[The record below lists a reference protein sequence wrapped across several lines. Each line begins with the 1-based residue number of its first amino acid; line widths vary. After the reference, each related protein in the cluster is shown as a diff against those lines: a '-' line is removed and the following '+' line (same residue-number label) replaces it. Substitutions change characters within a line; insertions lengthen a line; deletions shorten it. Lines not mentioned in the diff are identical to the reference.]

1 MATVRVEN
9 VSKTIQDRKV
19 LEEVSF
25 EVKDRSFTSI
35 LGPVGAGKTT
45 LLRIIAGVET
55 ADGGSIFF
63 DGREVTNVPARER
76 NVAMVYQSFA
86 LYPHLDVYGNI
97 ASPLKIRK
105 LNSRDIEK
113 RVMEVAEL
121 LRIKDLLKRKPAELS
136 GGERQ
141 RVAIARALIRDADI
155 YLLDEPLTNLDYK
168 IREGMRS
175 ELRRIFQ
182 EKGGTILFA
191 ASDPL
196 DTFAMAQYVI
206 IIHGGRVL
214 QTGRVH
220 EVYDHPRTT
229 IVGKILARPPM
240 NLLEAEL
247 KESNGKLF
255 LESSEI
261 NLDVSH
267 LRNILT
273 KREYLLGIRPDSFFF
288 PESLDRGTLY
298 LDATVIVTEIE
309 GSESIIHVDCGGR
322 RLITYYPYVK
332 RLDPGEH
339 VRLAVRLGDIYIFDK
354 STEEFVTKYGR
365 GGEYG

>member
-9 VSKTIQDRKV
+9 VSKIMDGKKI

-25 EVKDRSFTSI
+25 EVRDKTFTSI

-45 LLRIIAGVET
+45 LLRIIAGVE
-55 ADGGSIFF
+55 APSQGSVFF
-63 DGREVTNVPARER
+63 DNREVTEAPARER

-86 LYPHLDVYGNI
+86 LYPHLNVYENI
-97 ASPLKIRK
+97 ASPLRIRK

-113 RVMEVAEL
+113 KVMEVAEL
-121 LRIKDLLKRKPAELS
+121 LRIKDLLRRMPAELS

-141 RVAIARALIRDADI
+141 RVAIGRALIRDADI

-206 IIHGGRVL
+206 IIHKGRIL
-214 QTGRVH
+214 QTGGVQ
-220 EVYDHPRTT
+220 EVYNHPRTT
-229 IVGKILARPPM
+229 MVGKILARPPM

-247 KESNGKLF
+247 KESNSKLF
-255 LESSEI
+255 LEFSGI
-261 NLDVSH
+261 HIDVSH
-267 LRNILT
+267 FRDILT
-273 KREYLLGIRPDSFFF
+273 EREYLLGIRPDSFFF
-288 PESLDRGTLY
+288 PESSNEDALY
-298 LDATVIVTEIE
+298 LSATVIVTEIE
-309 GSESIIHVDCGGR
+309 GSESIIYLDWKGQ

-339 VRLAVRLGDIYIFDK
+339 VQLAVRLGDIYIFNK
-354 STEEFVTKYGR
+354 STEEFITKYVGGR
-365 GGEYG
+365 